1 MEKYWRLLKISWENG
16 FVYRTSLVMWRLRQ
30 FLGTLMALT
39 VWTVVFTGQSSTF
52 GYSQETMITYV
63 FTVSFLQS
71 MVLSSALNGLAQQ
84 IYDGRISYEL
94 LKPVNIYLYLGAQEL
109 ADKLKN
115 VAFIVIE
122 TVALFL
128 IFRPV
133 LALPDPATLVVFLV
147 WVIAG
152 TVLYFLISLLFGSLG
167 FWSPETWGPRFL
179 FFMFLDFTA
188 GKLFPL
194 DILPQVIQ
202 RVLYLTPFPYL
213 SFIQTQLFLGR
224 LTGAEAVTSSL
235 GLVVWLGLAA
245 VLVKVVWHRGIKSYS
260 AVGQ

>member
-84 IYDGRISYEL
+84 IHDGRISYEL

-122 TVALFL
+122 TVVLFL

-147 WVIAG
+147 WVITG

-224 LTGAEAVTSSL
+224 LTGAEAVTNSL